1 MDKLDR
7 RTQRA
12 KQGLNVDFF
21 KNWSPEMAYVL
32 GYFCADGCMFKN
44 SGGSKYIAFS
54 SIDRDLLEKIKGALY
69 SVHKISPKRQSRPN
83 CKSTFLLQIG
93 SQEVYDDLLRL
104 GIFPNKESRL
114 KLPSIPKGYFKDFI
128 RGYFDGDGC
137 ITSGYYARKD
147 RKSKSFRMWIKFASS
162 SQNFLVDIKEKLAQY
177 ASLKEGFI
185 TAGDGCKYLVYS
197 KDDSN
202 KIFKYLYYKINSD
215 IYLER
220 KYTTFLKIFP
230 H

>member
-1 MDKLDR
+1 
-7 RTQRA
+7 
-12 KQGLNVDFF
+12 
-21 KNWSPEMAYVL
+21 MAYVL

-54 SIDRDLLEKIKGALY
+54 SIDRGLLEKIKGTLR

-83 CKSTFLLQIG
+83 CKPTFLLQIG
-93 SQEVYDDLLRL
+93 SQEVYGDLLKL
-104 GIFPNKESRL
+104 GVFPNKESRL
-114 KLPSIPKGYFKDFI
+114 RLPLIPKDYFRHFMC
-128 RGYFDGDGC
+128 GYFDGDGC

-147 RKSKSFRMWIKFASS
+147 RKSKSFRMSIKFASS
-162 SQNFLVDIKEKLAQY
+162 SQSFLADIKDKLVQCAG
-177 ASLKEGFI
+177 LKGGFI

-197 KDDSN
+197 KYDSN
-202 KIFKYLYYKINSD
+202 KIFKYLYHKINSD

-220 KYTTFLKIFP
+220 KYTAFLKVFP